1 MNTQIQQ
8 IELVTKQA
16 IAMVHWASPDEDVLV
31 WLENDMGI
39 TGPEAER
46 ILAEAHRARMK
57 AVRSKALVSF
67 VFSMIGLA
75 GVLVYFGVQFF
86 CGFMLVGPAVL
97 VVAAV
102 GMASS
107 IGALVSGLQLLTG
120 RKSGP
125 V

>member
-1 MNTQIQQ
+1 MHTRIQQ
-8 IELVTKQA
+8 TELVTKQA
-16 IAMVHWASPDEDVLV
+16 IAMVHWDSPDEEVLV

-46 ILAEAHRARMK
+46 ILAEAHRARKK

-67 VFSMIGLA
+67 VFSMIGVA
-75 GVLVYFGVQFF
+75 VVLVYFGAQAYF
-86 CGFMLVGPAVL
+86 GFMLVGPAVL
-97 VVAAV
+97 AV
-102 GMASS
+102 MALALASL
-107 IGALVSGLQLLTG
+107 IGAIVSGLQLLTG